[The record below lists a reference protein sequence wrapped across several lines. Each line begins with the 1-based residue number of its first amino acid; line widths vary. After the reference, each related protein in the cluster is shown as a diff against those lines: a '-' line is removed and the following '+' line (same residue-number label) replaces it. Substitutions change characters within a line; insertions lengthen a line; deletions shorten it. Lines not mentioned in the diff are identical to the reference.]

1 MPAATLTTA
10 WEDFEVPAHAR
21 GGQVTLNLYD
31 HLASYL
37 PKRPGAYLRIS
48 SDRFGLEA
56 GVDRQ
61 LEDAEDSRTR
71 LGWGPFAKIY
81 RENDTSAFKKRKI
94 TKPDGTIDWVVL
106 RPEFRQLLADLAL
119 GVIDGVIFYDLDRLV
134 RQPRDLED
142 LIDIVEYVKR
152 PVTGA
157 TGGRMNLI
165 NDSDRHMARMMC
177 VMALKSSEDTARRV
191 ARQHLSAA
199 QNGQV
204 QGRIAYG
211 WVRKGEHKGQLV
223 PDEADLVTRIFQ
235 DFLAGESAYSLAKT
249 FNSEGVQ
256 PPAAKTWSSTMVAKM
271 LRNPRY
277 AGMVSYAGRH
287 RVNAVTAGDGWTLVL
302 FDEQGRPLLGSW
314 EPIISPKIW
323 SQVQFE
329 LQRRRQK
336 AGIKP
341 GESGAT
347 PVVRYFLSGILR
359 CNKCHRGLVGH
370 RYKQRRT
377 GKIIRNYECPPSDR
391 GGCGGTAISAPTADL
406 AVEEAMTAFLHK
418 QLDCAKTE
426 LNQSAANVADLQA
439 QLDQALSRKSDL
451 IRRWSEG
458 ALQKIDVAEE
468 DYFTM
473 LAALNRKIS
482 MRREALE
489 AAESTPVST
498 VPPEELLKNWTSGTL
513 RQRRAIVKRYLHCIV
528 VQPPAH
534 RSKFNSPQAVKERL
548 APHWKTAVELAA

>member
-1 MPAATLTTA
+1 MTTA
-10 WEDFEVPAHAR
+10 VTVWEDFDVPAHAR

-31 HLASYL
+31 HLAAYA

-61 LEDAEDSRTR
+61 LEDAEDSRSR
-71 LGWGPFAKIY
+71 LRWGPFAKIY
-81 RENDTSAFKKRKI
+81 RENDTSAFKKRKVV
-94 TKPDGTIDWVVL
+94 KPDGAIDWVVL
-106 RPEFRQLLADLAL
+106 RPEFRQLLADLAH

-199 QNGQV
+199 QNGIA

-223 PDEADLVTRIFQ
+223 PDETDVVVRIFQ
-235 DFLAGESAYSLAKT
+235 DFMSGESAYSIAKA
-249 FNSEGVQ
+249 FNAEGIK
-256 PPAAKTWSSTMVAKM
+256 PPAARTWSSTMIAKM

-277 AGMVSYAGRH
+277 AGMVSYSGKH
-287 RVNAVTAGDGWTLVL
+287 RLQAATAGDGWSLVL
-302 FDEQGRPLLGSW
+302 FDDEGRPLLGTW
-314 EPIISPKIW
+314 EPLVAPKLW

-329 LQRRRQK
+329 WQRRRQK

-341 GESGAT
+341 GESGTA
-347 PVVRYFLSGILR
+347 PANRYLLSGILR
-359 CNKCHRGLVGH
+359 CHKCHRGLVGH
-370 RYKQRRT
+370 KYKQRRS
-377 GKIIRNYECPPSDR
+377 GKIIRNYMCPPSDR
-391 GGCGGTAISAPTADL
+391 GGCAGTAISTPTADS
-406 AVEEAMTAFLHK
+406 AVEEAMNAFLRK
-418 QLDCAKTE
+418 QLQTSKTG
-426 LNQSAANVADLQA
+426 LDQSADTIAALQA
-439 QLDQALSRKSDL
+439 RLDQELARKSEL
-451 IRRWSEG
+451 IHRWTEG
-458 ALQKIDVAEE
+458 SLHEANLTEE

-482 MRREALE
+482 TLRESIATLE
-489 AAESTPVST
+489 GAPPPKVA
-498 VPPEELLKNWTSGTL
+498 PEELIAHWAGGSLL
-513 RQRRAIVKRYLHCIV
+513 QRRAILKRYLHSITV
-528 VQPPAH
+528 NPPLPPSEFN
-534 RSKFNSPQAVKERL
+534 RSALVKERL
-548 APHWKTAVELAA
+548 APRWKTAAEIAA